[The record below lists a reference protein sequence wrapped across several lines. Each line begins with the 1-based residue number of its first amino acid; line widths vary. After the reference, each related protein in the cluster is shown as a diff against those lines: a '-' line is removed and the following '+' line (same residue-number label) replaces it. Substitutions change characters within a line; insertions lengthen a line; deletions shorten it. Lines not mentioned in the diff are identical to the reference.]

1 MDHSPPSSSD
11 HGISQA
17 RILEWVAISFS
28 RWSCWLRDWSHVSC
42 IDKQIVFCWAIRE
55 VLVYYL
61 SSFSGLSRLC
71 LLIIFCMR
79 LSELPRTRAGTATSK
94 ILLHASPRP
103 LPGWLERLCLFT
115 ARISTSNVVAYGSK
129 TETGNSEA
137 FQKLGPELEQTYFS
151 CILWEKTFHRAYLIK
166 EEKHISLLEGSNSI
180 SMKEWE
186 KLSIFIDFLPYSTIC
201 TDLFH
206 RSFLKVDIFF
216 SLLSSLM

>member
-28 RWSCWLRDWSHVSC
+28 RWSCWPRDWSHVSC
-42 IDKQIVFCWAIRE
+42 IGRQILYCGAIRE
-55 VLVYYL
+55 VLIYYL

-79 LSELPRTRAGTATSK
+79 LSGLPRTQAGTTTSK
-94 ILLHASPRP
+94 ILLHTSPKP

-115 ARISTSNVVAYGSK
+115 ARISTSNVVVYGSK
-129 TETGNSEA
+129 TKTGNSEA
-137 FQKLGPELEQTYFS
+137 YQKLGLELEQTYFS
-151 CILWEKTFHRAYLIK
+151 CILWEKTFHTAYLIK
-166 EEKHISLLEGSNSI
+166 EEKQISLLEGSNSS

-186 KLSIFIDFLPYSTIC
+186 KLSIFIDFLPYSIIC

-206 RSFLKVDIFF
+206 RSFLKVDIFL